1 MNLDDVR
8 KVLSRPGK
16 PPVTKNEYRESEC
29 CEVREA
35 SPVGREAV
43 EQDASI
49 VPDKRGEWIEVDDS
63 TVTIRYQRFRIN
75 DRSEIHP
82 GRQNERDTLGN
93 VAHKHTQRSEE
104 PGSAERRN

>member
-16 PPVTKNEYRESEC
+16 PPVTKNEC